1 MLHYQ
6 HLHLF
11 QITNNCLER
20 AIFQM
25 FSGGVRKPIFFPK
38 WSTSVYHSI
47 LLLDFDIKS
56 YCFRNVYIWISKFQT
71 ILRYVEPIFT
81 KFKNILQFN
90 MAACH
95 IFRPLEEAG
104 THRLEFTETRNNIP
118 DEARGPLLVQEF
130 WPSKVICSPNPN
142 SESYIY

>member
-11 QITNNCLER
+11 QITNNYLER

-25 FSGGVRKPIFFPK
+25 FSGGVRKPIFSQMVNVGLSFNIIARFWHK
-38 WSTSVYHSI
+38 I
-47 LLLDFDIKS
+47 LLFSKCIHLNFK
-56 YCFRNVYIWISKFQT
+56 ISDNSSLCGTNFQ
-71 ILRYVEPIFT
+71 
-81 KFKNILQFN
+81 NILKYITIQHGCLPHLQ
-90 MAACH
+90 AP
-95 IFRPLEEAG
+95 RGSRDPPTG
-104 THRLEFTETRNNIP
+104 DTETRNNIP

-130 WPSKVICSPNPN
+130 WPSKAICSPNPN